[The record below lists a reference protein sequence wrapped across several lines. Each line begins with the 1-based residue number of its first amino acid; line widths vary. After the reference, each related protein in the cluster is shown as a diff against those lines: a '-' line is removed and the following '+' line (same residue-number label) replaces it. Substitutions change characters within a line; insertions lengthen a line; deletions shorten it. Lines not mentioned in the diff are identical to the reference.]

1 MFETLKKI
9 MAAAEELGDVT
20 KFSCKDWLKPG
31 EYKVDIEGK
40 GPDGMTFEFNA
51 KLKFPVPVT
60 DQTEGSNE

>member
-20 KFSCKDWLKPG
+20 KFTCKDWLTPG

-40 GPDGMTFEFNA
+40 GADGMTFKFDV
-51 KLKFPVPVT
+51 KLMFPVPVT